1 MSFYASNGG
10 TRIKSLARLV
20 TAGTYSVSRKEPRS
34 FPCGRRTF

>member
-20 TAGTYSVSRKEPRS
+20 TAGTYSLGQRESS
-34 FPCGRRTF
+34 T